1 MGAERAASIRR
12 YRLLGESER
21 NRLVEGQWAD
31 GQYDRLP
38 ALAAARRLEL
48 LPEIV
53 PCLGRLAI
61 LANVG
66 NPATV
71 PHSCWRSRQ
80 PRRLRHSAIRSCR
93 QWLTGFVTGTAAAL
107 PSLSVSLSALV
118 QVRAGSARP
127 LNR

>member
-71 PHSCWRSRQ
+71 PHTAEVQ
-80 PRRLRHSAIRSCR
+80 
-93 QWLTGFVTGTAAAL
+93 AAARAQTNYQIA
-107 PSLSVSLSALV
+107 PCRSLII
-118 QVRAGSARP
+118 
-127 LNR
+127 